1 VPDGKPVIGF
11 IPDLPNVLIATGH
24 EGNGLTMVIHCS
36 LYQCAPV
43 TSVLCWNIFFLF
55 SWAKYERYHS
65 SGSII

>member
-36 LYQCAPV
+36 LYHCAPV
-43 TSVLCWNIFFLF
+43 TSVFVLENFLF
-55 SWAKYERYHS
+55 FYLV
-65 SGSII
+65 GQ